1 MQERHT
7 TSWKKRFATAAGAL
21 VSVAGL
27 VGGGATAAGAQP
39 ATQSPSPTTLAHAGA
54 IRDDVNGRIRL
65 VAGAGLAVTDASSTD
80 VLESFSL
87 LSDDLLD
94 TRFVLARGG
103 VWYAICPERALCPY
117 PAPWL
122 ARPASDHLVRQVAL
136 QLVLRTFLETD
147 APVVGV
153 ALPTPQFVALIVER
167 EELARK
173 VDLAAVAR
181 ALGEQPLLDPTL
193 SAFALAPRAHAEPH
207 PQAALLR
214 LVEEL
219 TRPRT
224 YLFIG
229 LEFGPT
235 GGPSWAGMPYW
246 PAPRW

>member
-1 MQERHT
+1 M
-7 TSWKKRFATAAGAL
+7 
-21 VSVAGL
+21 
-27 VGGGATAAGAQP
+27 
-39 ATQSPSPTTLAHAGA
+39 
-54 IRDDVNGRIRL
+54 
-65 VAGAGLAVTDASSTD
+65 
-80 VLESFSL
+80 
-87 LSDDLLD
+87 
-94 TRFVLARGG
+94 ARGG

-122 ARPASDHLVRQVAL
+122 ARPASDHLVRQIAL

-193 SAFALAPRAHAEPH
+193 SAFALAPRAHGEPH

-214 LVEEL
+214 MVEEL

-224 YLFIG
+224 YLFLG

-246 PAPRW
+246 PSPRW

>member
-1 MQERHT
+1 
-7 TSWKKRFATAAGAL
+7 L
-21 VSVAGL
+21 Y
-27 VGGGATAAGAQP
+27 
-39 ATQSPSPTTLAHAGA
+39 AGA
-54 IRDDVNGRIRL
+54 IRDEVNGRIRL
-65 VAGAGLAVTDASSTD
+65 VAGAGLAVTEASSTD
-80 VLESFSL
+80 VLESFTL
-87 LSDDLLD
+87 LSDDLFD
-94 TRFVLARGG
+94 ARFVMARGG

-122 ARPASDHLVRQVAL
+122 ARPAGDHLVRQVAL

-167 EELARK
+167 EELARE
-173 VDLAAVAR
+173 VDIVAVAR

-193 SAFALAPRAHAEPH
+193 SAFAWAPRAHAEPH

-214 LVEEL
+214 TVEEL

-235 GGPSWAGMPYW
+235 GGPSWAGFPYW
-246 PAPRW
+246 PSLRW